1 MTLAVLTKSAAA
13 LMILPGIFIYTLI
26 KKKLLFL
33 LKSKDFYIGIFI
45 FLLLVGGYYGLREL
59 YNPGYLM
66 AVWENEFGGRFLE
79 TIEGHKHGFWYYYE
93 NMIGDNGGRAD
104 NRFTTWMLLIP
115 CGIIA
120 GILSKDPRIKNLTI
134 FSTIM
139 AVTYFLVISF
149 AQTKLHWYDLPLY
162 PFLAILVGV
171 FLHFIFSFLKEEKRM
186 LHYLKYNITPYI
198 FVFLVFI
205 MPYSDIVSKTHM
217 QKEYWWDVE
226 EYRINYYLRDILKGK
241 RSGDNFTIP
250 YDGYAAHV
258 RFYVKLLNDKGKNI
272 SVKKRENVVV
282 GETVLFSQR
291 EVREFLEENFEYN
304 ILEEFYNVRIY
315 EIIAEK

>member
-1 MTLAVLTKSAAA
+1 
-13 LMILPGIFIYTLI
+13 
-26 KKKLLFL
+26 
-33 LKSKDFYIGIFI
+33 
-45 FLLLVGGYYGLREL
+45 
-59 YNPGYLM
+59 
-66 AVWENEFGGRFLE
+66 
-79 TIEGHKHGFWYYYE
+79 
-93 NMIGDNGGRAD
+93 
-104 NRFTTWMLLIP
+104 
-115 CGIIA
+115 
-120 GILSKDPRIKNLTI
+120 
-134 FSTIM
+134 
-139 AVTYFLVISF
+139 
-149 AQTKLHWYDLPLY
+149 
-162 PFLAILVGV
+162 
-171 FLHFIFSFLKEEKRM
+171 
-186 LHYLKYNITPYI
+186 
-198 FVFLVFI
+198 
-205 MPYSDIVSKTHM
+205 M